1 MTPICAERNAGF
13 TLLEVMVALI
23 IVSLGMM
30 AVSAQLGRF
39 AVASYDMEQKTLAS
53 WIASNKITELSI
65 ARQWPEL
72 GNQQEE
78 LEFASRLWL
87 LRTEV
92 TETEVDNLRRVD
104 VYVMGADEPEQIVR
118 RLTGFI
124 EPPPQQGAVRPS
136 GYGPP
141 GSTGERG

>member
-1 MTPICAERNAGF
+1 MTPICADRRAGF

-39 AVASYDMEQKTLAS
+39 AAASYEMEQKTLAS

-65 ARQWPEL
+65 AREWPEL
-72 GNQQEE
+72 GTQQDEI
-78 LEFASRLWL
+78 EFANRSWL

-92 TETEVDNLRRVD
+92 SETDVDNLRRVD
-104 VYVMGADEPEQIVR
+104 VFVMRADEPEEVVR
-118 RLTGFI
+118 RLMGFV
-124 EPPPQQGAVRPS
+124 EPPQQSAALPR
-136 GYGPP
+136 GYGPA
-141 GSTGERG
+141 GSTGERR

>member
-1 MTPICAERNAGF
+1 MKHIYAERSAGF

-39 AVASYDMEQKTLAS
+39 AVASFDMEQKTLAS

-65 ARQWPEL
+65 AREWPEL
-72 GNQQEE
+72 GTEQEE
-78 LEFASRLWL
+78 LEFARRLWL
-87 LRTEV
+87 LRVEV
-92 TETEVDNLRRVD
+92 SETEVENLRRVD
-104 VYVMGADEPEQIVR
+104 VFVMSADEPEQTVR

-124 EPPPQQGAVRPS
+124 EPPRQNAVRPS
-136 GYGPP
+136 GYGPGP
-141 GSTGERG
+141 SGERG